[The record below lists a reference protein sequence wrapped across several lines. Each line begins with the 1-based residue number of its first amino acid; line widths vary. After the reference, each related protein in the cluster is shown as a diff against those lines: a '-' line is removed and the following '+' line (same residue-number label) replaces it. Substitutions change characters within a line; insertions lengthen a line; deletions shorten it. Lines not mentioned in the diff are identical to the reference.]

1 MPGHLKEALLE
12 HLDLLDESAQVI
24 HCSTKQL
31 SLTVNDMLS
40 LAQLDSDKFRIKLE
54 SFNIRDSIKEI
65 MDI

>member
-1 MPGHLKEALLE
+1 MPSHLREALIE
-12 HLDLLDESAQVI
+12 HLDVLNESSQVI

-54 SFNIRDSIKEI
+54 SFDIRASIQEVMNI
-65 MDI
+65 

>member
-54 SFNIRDSIKEI
+54 SFDIRASIQEVMNI
-65 MDI
+65 